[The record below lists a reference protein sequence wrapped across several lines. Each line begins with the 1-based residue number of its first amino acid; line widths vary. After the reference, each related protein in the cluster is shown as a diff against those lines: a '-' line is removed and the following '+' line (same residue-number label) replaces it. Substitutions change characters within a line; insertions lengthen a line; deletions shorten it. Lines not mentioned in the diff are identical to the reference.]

1 MRGDAGAAPAGEPA
15 GADERGRGAPLKKC
29 RAAVFLN
36 GDYPAGHDEFYTR
49 RFAVADLRIA
59 ADGGYAALRALD
71 LRPEVLVGDFDSLPG
86 EALAAAAAE
95 GVEIVRLP
103 VRKDETDAE
112 AAVALALAR
121 GCAAIDLMGASGG
134 ALDHELGNVAVLRLL
149 ARRGA
154 AARLLAPSLSVAALC
169 APARIALSSP
179 VGTRVS
185 LLCLSDTAVVT
196 LTGLEYPLTEG
207 VLRADVCL
215 GVSNAVR
222 QAGARVDALE
232 GEVLVVVFAS
242 DEAFAGPAGDA

>member
-1 MRGDAGAAPAGEPA
+1 MK
-15 GADERGRGAPLKKC
+15 ERC
-29 RAAVFLN
+29 AAVFLN
-36 GDYPAGHDEFYTR
+36 GDYPTGSDDFYTR
-49 RFAVADLRIA
+49 RFAAADLRIA
-59 ADGGYAALRALD
+59 ADGGYAALRALN

-86 EALAAAAAE
+86 DALAAAAAE

-121 GCAAIDLMGASGG
+121 GCAAIDLMGAFGG
-134 ALDHELGNVAVLRLL
+134 ALDHELGNVAVLRRL

-154 AARLLAPSLSVAALC
+154 AARLLGPALSVAALR
-169 APARIALSSP
+169 APAQAALSSP

-196 LTGLEYPLTEG
+196 LAGLEYPLTGG
-207 VLRADVCL
+207 VLRADACL
-215 GVSNAVR
+215 GVSNAVQR
-222 QAGARVDALE
+222 AGALVDVLE

-242 DEAFAGPAGDA
+242 DEAFAGAAGDA